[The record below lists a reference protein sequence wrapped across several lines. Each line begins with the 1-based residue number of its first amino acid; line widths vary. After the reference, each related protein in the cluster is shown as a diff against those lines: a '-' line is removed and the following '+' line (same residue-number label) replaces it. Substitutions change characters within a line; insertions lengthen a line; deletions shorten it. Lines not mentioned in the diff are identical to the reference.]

1 MYYGMR
7 LDTFKSI
14 FSLVYI
20 ITCLFL
26 IEGKSCPVIDNP
38 RSWAW
43 VHQGFIRHIPR
54 NELSDTIDFQ
64 TLVSSWH
71 SLESSKKK
79 GETYFCFALFLT
91 TTKKPS
97 QVAEQILWFIS
108 KCQSTE
114 KEKKTLF
121 LRTFQ
126 AEQVQ
131 LLGWGESG
139 SLIRTEMHLDGL
151 HDFFQT

>member
-1 MYYGMR
+1 M
-7 LDTFKSI
+7 
-14 FSLVYI
+14 
-20 ITCLFL
+20 
-26 IEGKSCPVIDNP
+26 
-38 RSWAW
+38 
-43 VHQGFIRHIPR
+43 
-54 NELSDTIDFQ
+54 
-64 TLVSSWH
+64 
-71 SLESSKKK
+71 
-79 GETYFCFALFLT
+79 
-91 TTKKPS
+91 
-97 QVAEQILWFIS
+97 AEQILWFIS

-151 HDFFQT
+151 HDFFKPRDFNTFEEARKWGNNG